1 MRRNRIRDL
10 FSYRSLRL
18 KIRWA
23 LKLSP
28 SPWAYSLWLHTSQ
41 ERPSRK
47 SSVWGTL
54 IHARALIPFAFQNLD
69 LITCA
74 NCSCIWLTSLFVPA
88 VEFLEA
94 LSVSQFRQR
103 SFKRRRGTDQRSMLP
118 LSEMIPDT
126 EFPIW
131 LTAMQAEYMSH
142 LKWISAHKSLRLF
155 CASHSTRYEFL
166 FCYLKS
172 KREIDIKPQ
181 CFSRSLFGSSSGCY
195 CRWLEPVWTS
205 ISNLFSDSQDL

>member
-1 MRRNRIRDL
+1 MCIKGFSLPSAMRQNRIRDL

-54 IHARALIPFAFQNLD
+54 IHAIALIAFAFQNLD

-74 NCSCIWLTSLFVPA
+74 NCSCIWLTSLFVSA

-94 LSVSQFRQR
+94 LSVSL
-103 SFKRRRGTDQRSMLP
+103 KRRRGTDQRSMHP

-126 EFPIW
+126 EFPTW
-131 LTAMQAEYMSH
+131 LTALQAEYMSH
-142 LKWISAHKSLRLF
+142 VKWISAHKSLRLF
-155 CASHSTRYEFL
+155 CASHSMRYEFL

-172 KREIDIKPQ
+172 KREIDIKP
-181 CFSRSLFGSSSGCY
+181 
-195 CRWLEPVWTS
+195 
-205 ISNLFSDSQDL
+205 